1 LVVLG
6 LHRCAWVFASCGR
19 QELLFIVLYGL
30 LIAVAS
36 LLAVGTSSV
45 VAAPRLSSCGSRAL
59 ELGPSLVVVTQR
71 FSCSTV
77 CGIFLDQGSN
87 LCPLHWLADSHPLC
101 HQGSSKGHY
110 CFFLKEKHIC
120 LYNCNYLQLKFTAQP
135 PKFCG
140 MSQNINK

>member
-1 LVVLG
+1 MVVLG

-45 VAAPRLSSCGSRAL
+45 VAAPGLGSCGSRAL
-59 ELGPSLVVVTQR
+59 ELGPSPVVVTQR
-71 FSCSTV
+71 FSCPTA
-77 CGIFLDQGSN
+77 CGIFLDRTCV
-87 LCPLHWLADSHPLC
+87 LCIGWRILTHCATREV
-101 HQGSSKGHY
+101 QKAII
-110 CFFLKEKHIC
+110 FLKKEKHIC
-120 LYNCNYLQLKFTAQP
+120 LYSCNYLQLKFTAQP
-135 PKFCG
+135 QKFCG